1 MSQKKQIKV
10 IELFAGVGGFR
21 LGLEGDRDGNSST
34 SNYKR
39 PLENKIPFHIRYS
52 NQLEPKK
59 KKQYAS
65 DIYQNKFQHAKN
77 SKHYEKDIYLITP
90 ADLKVKCDLLAGG
103 FPCQNYSVASL
114 LRDATGLIGEK
125 GVLWWEIEKILTFLD
140 DSDKSPD
147 YLLLENVDKLLIS
160 PTSRPGEPNFAGK
173 DFAIILSSLAK
184 LNYNVE
190 WRIIN
195 AADYGFPQK
204 RKRVFIFGFKESSKV
219 EKKKQKYTL
228 DEILLKHGII
238 AQSFLCEPKDA
249 NIKLPGIQSAHR
261 SISKDKRKYMKSY
274 LDGKFKNAGVMING
288 KVIEYDMKAIK
299 EPKSTL
305 GSILVPKAQVP
316 EEFYVRDKEVIEKWK
331 NEKSS
336 HQKLRKPKK
345 GPEYFWKVGNMK
357 FPDPLD
363 EPSRTIVT
371 SEGSKSPSRISH
383 IIKDRSGDYRRL
395 TPAELELLNMFP
407 KNFTKMDGVPNST
420 RAFLMGNALVVGI
433 VEKIGTTLSEVLS
446 NQSL

>member
-65 DIYQNKFQHAKN
+65 DIYQKKFQHAKN
-77 SKHYEKDIYLITP
+77 SKHYEKDIDLIKP
-90 ADLKVKCDLLAGG
+90 ADLKVKCDLLVGG

-204 RKRVFIFGFKESSKV
+204 RKR
-219 EKKKQKYTL
+219 Y
-228 DEILLKHGII
+228 
-238 AQSFLCEPKDA
+238 P
-249 NIKLPGIQSAHR
+249 R
-261 SISKDKRKYMKSY
+261 S
-274 LDGKFKNAGVMING
+274 
-288 KVIEYDMKAIK
+288 
-299 EPKSTL
+299 
-305 GSILVPKAQVP
+305 
-316 EEFYVRDKEVIEKWK
+316 
-331 NEKSS
+331 
-336 HQKLRKPKK
+336 
-345 GPEYFWKVGNMK
+345 
-357 FPDPLD
+357 
-363 EPSRTIVT
+363 
-371 SEGSKSPSRISH
+371 
-383 IIKDRSGDYRRL
+383 
-395 TPAELELLNMFP
+395 
-407 KNFTKMDGVPNST
+407 NFVKTWNYC
-420 RAFLMGNALVVGI
+420 
-433 VEKIGTTLSEVLS
+433 
-446 NQSL
+446 